1 MRLEGR
7 LISSKLRML
16 SPKVLAFEADLW
28 KSSNWSLKNVS
39 MAFVGVLEG
48 RFSADFV
55 RLGAI
60 LGEIPFEA
68 LGALEPSLPRQ
79 KDETYPP

>member
-7 LISSKLRML
+7 FISSKLRML

-39 MAFVGVLEG
+39 MAFVGVLGG

-60 LGEIPFEA
+60 LGGEA
-68 LGALEPSLPRQ
+68 LWGTGQPFSPQTSTKR
-79 KDETYPP
+79 